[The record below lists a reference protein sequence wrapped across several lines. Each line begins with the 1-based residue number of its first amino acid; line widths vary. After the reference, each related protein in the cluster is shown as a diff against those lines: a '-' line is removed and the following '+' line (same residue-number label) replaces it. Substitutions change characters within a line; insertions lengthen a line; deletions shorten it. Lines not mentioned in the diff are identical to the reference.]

1 MKSLLYIIGVCLLLA
16 CTACER
22 DCISMEARIKLVGFT
37 PAQLSQIQLKSY
49 PKAAGFTNAVD
60 SVLLNASTCNCYL
73 SNDTLEISPFINNR
87 PGLRS
92 THDYLVVIPATG
104 SSFRITAITENF
116 LKLNGSFTSK
126 VACMNNLRSYT
137 VNGIVYTAAKNEPTI
152 FLSR

>member
-1 MKSLLYIIGVCLLLA
+1 MKSWLTVIGACLVLA
-16 CTACER
+16 CTSCER

-60 SVLLNASTCNCYL
+60 SVLLNAATCNCYL
-73 SNDTLEISPFINNR
+73 SNDTLELSPFINTL

-92 THDYLVVIPATG
+92 THDYQVVIPATG
-104 SSFRITAITENF
+104 NSFRITAIKENF
-116 LKLNGSFTSK
+116 LKQNGSFTSK
-126 VACMNNLRSYT
+126 VACMNTLRSYT
-137 VNGIVYTAAKNEPTI
+137 VNGIVYTAVKNESTI